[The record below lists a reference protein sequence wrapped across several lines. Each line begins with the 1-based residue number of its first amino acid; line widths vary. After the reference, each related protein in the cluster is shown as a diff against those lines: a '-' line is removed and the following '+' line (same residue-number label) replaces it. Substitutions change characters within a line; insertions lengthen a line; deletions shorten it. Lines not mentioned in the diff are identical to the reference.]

1 MLHQIGVG
9 ALGPVFRTYEPTRD
23 RLVAVKVF
31 RLDITPEQAQALA
44 DELSVA
50 TQAGL
55 FHPSIVEPI
64 AAGVE
69 GTVAYRAEEYVA
81 AESLD
86 VAMRHYAPA
95 PADRVLPF
103 ISQLAAALD
112 FARLNGIG
120 HGALHPRDIF
130 VTPEEARA
138 TGFGVVEALERVGL
152 RAPVRRPYSAPER
165 VAGESWGTPADV
177 FSLGAIAYELFTAR
191 RPAGVGSAIG
201 DLAGASV
208 DHASQI
214 RAVLVR
220 AMEENPASRFATA
233 MAFSAALEGA
243 SRGQAMPAAAVT
255 VPAAAAVA
263 PARRILTP
271 EPPQPAPPVEPEID
285 DITAER
291 EEDDAFFALES
302 EQESSRA
309 LEKPPARDLFDI
321 EAVEDLALDP
331 EPDRFKNEFDPL
343 VLDELA
349 PPARFAST
357 SDPVDPPRQRAF
369 ETEADVDDDVP
380 AYVPPRRSIDYVS
393 EDQNGGGYPPQR
405 RTLPKMLLFL
415 LGIVVGLGAG
425 VGIGYGL
432 GSRSAAT
439 SAPADADA
447 DAGAKDP
454 AATAAA
460 EGSKAYSEQAVTEPK
475 PPSEAPPIPGDAPPP
490 SAPIRSAEPA
500 APPPSAPAVTSGR
513 LIVRSVPANA
523 GVTVDGTWRGRTPLT
538 IDKLPLGTHEV
549 RIVQPGYT
557 VARQGIA
564 LTANAPARTLSF
576 RLERDAAA
584 PVAPVAP
591 PAPSAS
597 AKAPADRPAPPPAT
611 PSEAKGP
618 GSLYVDSRPRGA
630 TVFLDG
636 KQIGVTPAT
645 IPDVTP
651 GPHVIRIELLDHRVW
666 TANSQVLPGQ
676 QTRVTG
682 SLERIR

>member
-1 MLHQIGVG
+1 MLHQVGVG

-112 FARLNGIG
+112 FARLNGVG
-120 HGALHPRDIF
+120 HGALHPRDVF
-130 VTPEEARA
+130 VTPEETRA

-165 VAGESWGTPADV
+165 VAGETWRTPADV

-208 DHASQI
+208 EHASQI

-220 AMEENPASRFATA
+220 AMEEDPASRFATA
-233 MAFSAALEGA
+233 MAFSVALEAA
-243 SRGQAMPAAAVT
+243 SRGQAMPSAAVT
-255 VPAAAAVA
+255 VPAAAAAA
-263 PARRILTP
+263 PARRIPTA
-271 EPPQPAPPVEPEID
+271 EPPKPAPPVEPEID
-285 DITAER
+285 DITAEQ

-302 EQESSRA
+302 EQESARA
-309 LEKPPARDLFDI
+309 QAPPVRDLFDI
-321 EAVEDLALDP
+321 ETVEDLALDP

-343 VLDELA
+343 VLDEMA

-357 SDPVDPPRQRAF
+357 SDRVDPPRQRAF
-369 ETEADVDDDVP
+369 EPEADVDDDVP

-393 EDQNGGGYPPQR
+393 EDQDGGGYPPRR
-405 RTLPKMLLFL
+405 RTLPMMLLFL
-415 LGIVVGLGAG
+415 LGIIIGLGAG

-439 SAPADADA
+439 SPPADADA

-454 AATAAA
+454 AATSAA
-460 EGSKAYSEQAVTEPK
+460 EGSKAYSEQAVTEQK
-475 PPSEAPPIPGDAPPP
+475 PPSEVPPIPGDAPPP
-490 SAPIRSAEPA
+490 PAPARGAESAA
-500 APPPSAPAVTSGR
+500 APPSTPAVTPGR
-513 LIVRSVPANA
+513 LIVRSVPPNA
-523 GVTVDGTWRGRTPLT
+523 GVTVDDTWRGRTPLT
-538 IDKLPLGTHEV
+538 IDKLALGTHEV
-549 RIVQPGYT
+549 RVVQPGYT
-557 VARQGIA
+557 VARQGVA
-564 LTANAPARTLSF
+564 LTANAPVRTLSF
-576 RLERDAAA
+576 RLERAAA
-584 PVAPVAP
+584 AP
-591 PAPSAS
+591 PAPVV
-597 AKAPADRPAPPPAT
+597 RPAPPPAA
-611 PSEAKGP
+611 PAVSEPKGP

-630 TVFLDG
+630 AVFLDDR
-636 KQIGVTPAT
+636 QVGVTPAT

-651 GPHVIRIELLDHRVW
+651 GAHVIRIELLDHRVW